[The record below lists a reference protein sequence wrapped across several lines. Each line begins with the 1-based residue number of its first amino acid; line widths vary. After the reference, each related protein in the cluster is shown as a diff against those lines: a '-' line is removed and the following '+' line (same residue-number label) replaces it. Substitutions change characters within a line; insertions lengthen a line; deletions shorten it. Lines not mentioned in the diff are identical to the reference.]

1 MPILA
6 DFIFVL
12 IFALLALVVLAATS
26 AHYRAWPVA
35 AWFFL
40 LIFLGTWALAA
51 WFEPIGVPVSGA
63 YWVPFAWTAVLLALI
78 VAAVVAAAG
87 GPATGRPSSPA
98 TGPPEEEV
106 PVAAAGCTLSIFFWL
121 FVVASIASIVAAYV

>member
-12 IFALLALVVLAATS
+12 VFALLAMVVLAATS

-40 LIFLGTWALAA
+40 LIFLGTRALAA

-63 YWVPFAWTAVLLALI
+63 YWVPFALTAVLLALI

-87 GPATGRPSSPA
+87 GPARISHHGGLRGLRALFQRRVRPGLRSDEMRFGA
-98 TGPPEEEV
+98 E
-106 PVAAAGCTLSIFFWL
+106 
-121 FVVASIASIVAAYV
+121 